1 MADNQREIER
11 LQRQI
16 SNANRE
22 LRNIERDYNDRI
34 KQETAK
40 MRREMQNFSANL
52 KQDYIQKLQEMEQ
65 SFSNAYLNEME
76 RMRRRYNELTEQ
88 VAIYENELNEAMERL
103 EAEQARLIQENK
115 AKNQQYEEAA
125 NKAVQK
131 LKQSIQDACQFPV
144 DIFYPHAIQRY
155 IEAGEE
161 AEKLL
166 QNKLYTLAVPKAEC
180 ATDAVKR
187 LENSTKQKMEE
198 LDTLFEIY
206 RMKLETLT
214 KSIFSDGRLNL
225 KDGDEVVLELTEQD
239 IDYWSDRLYSELKEL
254 LQEHQAN
261 VDGGTGQ
268 WIKKCAN
275 QALDPAILLDKEIQR
290 LDMIPQK
297 LSICISYATSACDC
311 FNHTSVIEETV
322 ETVLREQNYEF
333 TGIAYGPCKCG
344 NDASK
349 GFQEYFHQYLQDE
362 ICIKENG
369 KADYREE
376 RVLTFEKCHTI
387 NEKPDICRLYIIPV
401 RKEKTVSY
409 RIYMQLEAEYFPTM
423 VQESL
428 SNILGRNG
436 VYVETAKSAMNI
448 ATDAGR
454 PLTLKETDNFTA
466 TVTEA
471 DLRQKYSLG
480 K

>member
-166 QNKLYTLAVPKAEC
+166 QNKLY
-180 ATDAVKR
+180 
-187 LENSTKQKMEE
+187 
-198 LDTLFEIY
+198 I
-206 RMKLETLT
+206 
-214 KSIFSDGRLNL
+214 
-225 KDGDEVVLELTEQD
+225 
-239 IDYWSDRLYSELKEL
+239 
-254 LQEHQAN
+254 
-261 VDGGTGQ
+261 
-268 WIKKCAN
+268 
-275 QALDPAILLDKEIQR
+275 
-290 LDMIPQK
+290 
-297 LSICISYATSACDC
+297 
-311 FNHTSVIEETV
+311 
-322 ETVLREQNYEF
+322 
-333 TGIAYGPCKCG
+333 
-344 NDASK
+344 
-349 GFQEYFHQYLQDE
+349 
-362 ICIKENG
+362 
-369 KADYREE
+369 
-376 RVLTFEKCHTI
+376 
-387 NEKPDICRLYIIPV
+387 
-401 RKEKTVSY
+401 
-409 RIYMQLEAEYFPTM
+409 
-423 VQESL
+423 
-428 SNILGRNG
+428 
-436 VYVETAKSAMNI
+436 
-448 ATDAGR
+448 
-454 PLTLKETDNFTA
+454 
-466 TVTEA
+466 
-471 DLRQKYSLG
+471 
-480 K
+480 